1 MGSGNEIAIL
11 EEYFVKLRLFMPYL
25 EQKARFENICF
36 KVTLFLAGNLKIYV
50 GNLGKIIG
58 AKLCL
63 ARFRG

>member
-1 MGSGNEIAIL
+1 M
-11 EEYFVKLRLFMPYL
+11 KLRLFMPYL

-63 ARFRG
+63 ALFRG